1 LSAKSA
7 HPKQKATNKRITQTS
22 HFSDENY
29 RPPVISNKKEGTHRL
44 IPPYKASPI
53 PITTQ
58 ADPKYK
64 PITSNSDPGGR
75 YRTTTLIANA
85 NGIPW

>member
-1 LSAKSA
+1 M
-7 HPKQKATNKRITQTS
+7 
-22 HFSDENY
+22 E
-29 RPPVISNKKEGTHRL
+29 NKKMDCWDFVFSFVKN
-44 IPPYKASPI
+44 PYKASPI

-85 NGIPW
+85 NGIP